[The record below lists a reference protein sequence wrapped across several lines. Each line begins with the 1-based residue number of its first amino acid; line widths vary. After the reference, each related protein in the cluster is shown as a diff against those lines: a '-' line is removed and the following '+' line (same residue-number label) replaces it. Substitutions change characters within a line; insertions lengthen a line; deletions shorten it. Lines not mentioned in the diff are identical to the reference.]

1 MYLGSGRLYVSGRR
15 RIGPKVARRA
25 RGRKRCRKPFR
36 RFIAPLCKKAWCFI
50 GNVKNFQITPKTS
63 GLGDIHV
70 KATL

>member
-1 MYLGSGRLYVSGRR
+1 MSAPR

-25 RGRKRCRKPFR
+25 RGRKHSGKPFR
-36 RFIAPLCKKAWCFI
+36 RFIAPLCKKAWNFI